1 MQNSMIVLQLI
12 LAAGLLNV
20 WLVRY
25 NQKSAYRGGD
35 AGTMRDEFLAYGLP
49 AWSVYVVGALKL
61 SAAFALIVGF
71 WVSALVLP
79 AATLIALLMIGA
91 ILMHAKIRD
100 PLSKY
105 FPAALMLLMSA
116 SVVFLAKG

>member
-1 MQNSMIVLQLI
+1 MIVLQLI

-79 AATLIALLMIGA
+79 AATLIAVLMIGA

>member
-79 AATLIALLMIGA
+79 AATLIAVLMIGA

>member
-1 MQNSMIVLQLI
+1 MQKPMIVLQLI

-79 AATLIALLMIGA
+79 AATLIAVLMIGA